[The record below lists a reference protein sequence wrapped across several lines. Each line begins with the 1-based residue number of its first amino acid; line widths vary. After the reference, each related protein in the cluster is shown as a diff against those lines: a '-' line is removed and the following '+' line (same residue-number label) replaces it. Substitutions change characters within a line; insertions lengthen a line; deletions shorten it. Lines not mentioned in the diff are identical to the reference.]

1 MGPGGPFLERPGN
14 FSGAE
19 SCFFVWRVCIQD
31 QSFNNFE
38 NDTIKLSDIG
48 AKLNG
53 LWARNCAIIQHV
65 FIFKFALG
73 PKSHWVFREMSPR
86 GPSRLAA
93 KLYTNKILSQAVSNT
108 DNQFKVLNIKKE
120 ASIEKR
126 ENLKVINM

>member
-19 SCFFVWRVCIQD
+19 SCFFFVWRVCIQD

-38 NDTIKLSDIG
+38 NDTMKLSDNG

-53 LWARNCAIIQHV
+53 LWARNCAIIQQV
-65 FIFKFALG
+65 LIFKFALG
-73 PKSHWVFREMSPR
+73 PKSHWVFREMGPR
-86 GPSRLAA
+86 GPSGLAA

-108 DNQFKVLNIKKE
+108 HNQFKVINIKKSE
-120 ASIEKR
+120 YREKR
-126 ENLKVINM
+126 KS